1 MDYIETFAIT
11 LQFIGDILSTIPMSV
26 SHCPTTAPPTAST
39 TAPPTAST
47 TAPLKASSSP
57 MIRNQPECHA
67 NQLRLWEDF
76 INDGREIASI
86 AQIIEAKYKYNRFPA
101 AAIDFLFHT
110 LNITVDL
117 HLRPGSYILELFK
130 YHANLK
136 RIRVCEAVELW
147 LPKFE
152 KVFPQAAIQDLYS
165 LHKDTYW
172 DWE

>member
-11 LQFIGDILSTIPMSV
+11 LQFMSDILSTRST
-26 SHCPTTAPPTAST
+26 PTVHTYTST
-39 TAPPTAST
+39 TPCLKPQEHKYTFPTS
-47 TAPLKASSSP
+47 
-57 MIRNQPECHA
+57 
-67 NQLRLWEDF
+67 QLRLWEDF

-101 AAIDFLFHT
+101 AALDFLFHT
-110 LNITVDL
+110 VGIQIEHDKDIK
-117 HLRPGSYILELFK
+117 PGFYIRELFK

-136 RIRVCEAVELW
+136 RIRVCDAVELW

-152 KVFPQAAIQDLYS
+152 KVFPNNCLECLHAIYR
-165 LHKDTYW
+165 DTYW